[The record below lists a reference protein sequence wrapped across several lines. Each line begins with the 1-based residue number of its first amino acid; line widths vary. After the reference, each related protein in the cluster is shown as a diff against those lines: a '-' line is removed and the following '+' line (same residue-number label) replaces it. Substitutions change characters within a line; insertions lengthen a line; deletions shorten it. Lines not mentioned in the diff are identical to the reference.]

1 MVPSVFGIHPRKVLE
16 MDLDLC
22 LLPRRNRTHLGT
34 IGSNISCMAQ
44 QCRLSLSHRHQN
56 PPSTAKLLQFSYQWH
71 RRVRS
76 STFPKNL
83 ETSLYWDVLQEPKH
97 DVWSR
102 QSPAAKVNEKLIVR
116 KTRKIKHANYIQ
128 NVWKILQNVTR
139 TYPSWS
145 SETTIGCLFC
155 PTFLCELHR
164 WIRRLN
170 NYTNGVHPQ
179 VLEAVWRIHY
189 GPAQVRIYPVG

>member
-1 MVPSVFGIHPRKVLE
+1 MVPSVLGIHPRKVLE
-16 MDLDLC
+16 MDSDLR
-22 LLPRRNRTHLGT
+22 LLLRRNRRHLGT

-76 STFPKNL
+76 STSPKNL

-102 QSPAAKVNEKLIVR
+102 QSQAVNSKWQIYRTQNTKNKTCKLLTKR
-116 KTRKIKHANYIQ
+116 IKNITKRHKYLPFLEQWNDHRLPLLPD
-128 NVWKILQNVTR
+128 VPLWTSSLILTV
-139 TYPSWS
+139 
-145 SETTIGCLFC
+145 E
-155 PTFLCELHR
+155 
-164 WIRRLN
+164 
-170 NYTNGVHPQ
+170 
-179 VLEAVWRIHY
+179 
-189 GPAQVRIYPVG
+189 